1 MQSNVVKLFWKINNC
16 SKTAYQFPK
25 RYSLVS
31 LCRLINV
38 KHYILF
44 LLLSDIVEVPE
55 IDMIFAISANAQ
67 LNELANFRQMKD
79 IINAMID
86 KYGRGDIMYAVI
98 VYGEEPSRLV
108 RFTTNFDSDEAL
120 MDYISKMRKGRGASL
135 TKALQLA
142 NEVHNVHHEPYT
154 A

>member
-1 MQSNVVKLFWKINNC
+1 
-16 SKTAYQFPK
+16 
-25 RYSLVS
+25 
-31 LCRLINV
+31 
-38 KHYILF
+38 
-44 LLLSDIVEVPE
+44 
-55 IDMIFAISANAQ
+55 MIFAVSANAQ

-86 KYGRGDIMYAVI
+86 KYGRGNIMYAVI

-120 MDYISKMRKGRGASL
+120 MGYISKMRKGRGASL

-142 NEVHNVHHEPYT
+142 KEVHNVHPNT
-154 A
+154 ASLYLLILSSTVLYLSPLQPS

>member
-1 MQSNVVKLFWKINNC
+1 M
-16 SKTAYQFPK
+16 
-25 RYSLVS
+25 
-31 LCRLINV
+31 
-38 KHYILF
+38 
-44 LLLSDIVEVPE
+44 EVPE
-55 IDMIFAISANAQ
+55 VDVIFAISANAQ

-142 NEVHNVHHEPYT
+142 QEVNNLRHGLNKAKRYLRTVSAILFLFVSLKSEEGYSFSHCLRRYFLAQESVFW
-154 A
+154 

>member
-1 MQSNVVKLFWKINNC
+1 MSF
-16 SKTAYQFPK
+16 FPK
-25 RYSLVS
+25 DICNCLPTDYKMLENLKEKKCETRCSFPS
-31 LCRLINV
+31 
-38 KHYILF
+38 
-44 LLLSDIVEVPE
+44 LSDIVEVPE
-55 IDMIFAISANAQ
+55 VDMIFAISANAQ

-98 VYGEEPSRLV
+98 VYGDEPSRLV

-142 NEVHNVHHEPYT
+142 KEVNNVRDGPNK

>member
-1 MQSNVVKLFWKINNC
+1 M
-16 SKTAYQFPK
+16 
-25 RYSLVS
+25 
-31 LCRLINV
+31 
-38 KHYILF
+38 
-44 LLLSDIVEVPE
+44 EVPE
-55 IDMIFAISANAQ
+55 VDMIFAISANAQ

-79 IINAMID
+79 IINAMIN

-98 VYGEEPSRLV
+98 VYGDEPSRLV

-120 MDYISKMRKGRGASL
+120 MDYINKMRKGRGASL

-142 NEVHNVHHEPYT
+142 KEVNNVRDGPNK

>member
-1 MQSNVVKLFWKINNC
+1 M
-16 SKTAYQFPK
+16 
-25 RYSLVS
+25 
-31 LCRLINV
+31 
-38 KHYILF
+38 
-44 LLLSDIVEVPE
+44 EVPE
-55 IDMIFAISANAQ
+55 VDVIFAISANAQ

-120 MDYISKMRKGRGASL
+120 MDYITKMRKGRGASL

-142 NEVHNVHHEPYT
+142 QEVNNLRHGLNKAKRYLWTVSAILSLFVSLKSEEGYSFSHYLMRYFLAQESVFW
-154 A
+154 